1 MDLAKFSKS
10 KFFTTLLIAIP
21 AVILLLAAFRLG
33 VFVGHHKAR
42 FSDEWG
48 GTYERTFIGPR
59 KGFHGVFSNGGFMN
73 EYGTAGAIVKIEGSN
88 LIISGRDN
96 IEKSILVST
105 STIIRMYQDTL
116 HPADLKAGQQIT
128 VIGSPNNQG
137 QIEAKF
143 IRLLP
148 ESRGMMPR

>member
-1 MDLAKFSKS
+1 
-10 KFFTTLLIAIP
+10 
-21 AVILLLAAFRLG
+21 
-33 VFVGHHKAR
+33 
-42 FSDEWG
+42 
-48 GTYERTFIGPR
+48 
-59 KGFHGVFSNGGFMN
+59 MN